1 MLLRPGE
8 IIMNHLA
15 KIKIEGYKSI
25 KQVEL
30 EIKNINI
37 LIGENGAGK
46 SNLMSIFDLIEA
58 IREYELQTYV
68 NLQGGMSSILYN
80 GWKSTRNCYLE
91 IFRDKY
97 MFYSRISADNA
108 DTCFLS
114 QQGVYDVAEGHNLYA
129 ADGFRELKDDG
140 VVKRLRLLDDIG
152 VYHFHDTS
160 VTSLMK
166 ANCDINDN
174 IELASDGRNIAA
186 ILYRIMQNDVETYQ
200 YIVRMVQLVAP
211 YFKDFLLRVN
221 PLKGEKIRLEW
232 LKRECNMPFGA
243 EHLSDG
249 TLRFICIVTL
259 LCLPEEMKKDV
270 ICIDEPEL
278 GLHPSAITIIT
289 ELMKKYAHERQIIVA
304 TQSVEIVDSFE
315 PGDIVVVDSCAGE
328 SKFRRLDEKELS
340 DWLEDYTIGELWRK
354 NLIGGR
360 P

>member
-1 MLLRPGE
+1 
-8 IIMNHLA
+8 MNHLA

>member
-1 MLLRPGE
+1 
-8 IIMNHLA
+8 MNRLT
-15 KIKIEGYKSI
+15 KINVEGYKSLRKI
-25 KQVEL
+25 EL
-30 EIKNINI
+30 EIKNVNI

-46 SNLMSIFDLIEA
+46 SNLLSIFDLMKA
-58 IREYELQTYV
+58 IREYELQAYV
-68 NLQGGMSSILYN
+68 NLQGGMNSLLYN
-80 GWKSTRNCYLE
+80 GWKNTRDCYLA
-91 IFRDKY
+91 IVRNQY
-97 MFYSRISADNA
+97 MFYGRISANNA

-114 QQGVYDVAEGHNLYA
+114 QQGVYDVTEGHNLYA

-140 VVKRLRLLDDIG
+140 IVKKLRLLEDIG

-186 ILYRIMQNDVETYQ
+186 ILYRIKENDIETYQ

-211 YFKDFLLRVN
+211 YFKDFILRIN
-221 PLKGEKIRLEW
+221 PLKGGKIRLEW
-232 LKRECNMPFGA
+232 LKRECDMPFGA

-289 ELMKKYAHERQIIVA
+289 ELMKKYAQERQIIVA
-304 TQSVEIVDSFE
+304 TQSVEIVDAFE
-315 PGDIVVVDSCAGE
+315 PKDIVVVDSCAGE
-328 SKFRRLDEKELS
+328 STFHRLNEEKLA
-340 DWLEDYTIGELWRK
+340 DWLEDYTIGELWKK
-354 NLIGGR
+354 NIIGGR